1 MASGTFFFFWIS
13 NMVSL
18 KFPFSVRADEVMLGA
33 EPLHWGLWR
42 LLVTAHKLLTGCFK
56 EQRSLFSSTEQSHQ
70 NGSTMLCCCF
80 HWGPCQVAS
89 VEMLRGFI
97 SLTCHTARC
106 TPGLPVKLCCFC
118 WDAVC
123 ALLGLLVVP
132 DLTFNFPVF
141 WTAQTHC
148 CHCMCSLILLS
159 SHSAPFHSWDI
170 SMLYLEISSRLG
182 KKKMWQL
189 AFPEVQIFSLGVP
202 AGLSG
207 ITGPGSHSGQLHLDA
222 AVILLSTGTCIPE
235 GFNHDP
241 GSFQRKI
248 HRERNCGKET
258 LP

>member
-1 MASGTFFFFWIS
+1 
-13 NMVSL
+13 
-18 KFPFSVRADEVMLGA
+18 
-33 EPLHWGLWR
+33 
-42 LLVTAHKLLTGCFK
+42 
-56 EQRSLFSSTEQSHQ
+56 
-70 NGSTMLCCCF
+70 MLCCCF

-106 TPGLPVKLCCFC
+106 APGLPVKLCCFC

-132 DLTFNFPVF
+132 ALTFNFPVF

-159 SHSAPFHSWDI
+159 LTLCSLSLLRHLHVVLRNQQQSG
-170 SMLYLEISSRLG
+170 L
-182 KKKMWQL
+182 KKNIYMWQL

-222 AVILLSTGTCIPE
+222 AAMLLSTGTCIPE

-258 LP
+258 FP